1 MRFILSA
8 IIGSLIT
15 TFVFIAYPIW
25 WADNGVDVY
34 EEEPSSAIIEEIN
47 ESDETPS
54 IIIFYNP
61 TKREHKKLHKWLKRH
76 NIQHIHQKNK
86 MIFD

>member
-1 MRFILSA
+1 MMRFILGT
-8 IIGSLIT
+8 IIGTLIT

-25 WADNGVDVY
+25 WADNGTEVY
-34 EEEPSSAIIEEIN
+34 NVEPSSAIMEDREK
-47 ESDETPS
+47 EYPS
-54 IIIFYNP
+54 IVIFYNP
-61 TKREHKKLHKWLKRH
+61 SEREHKKLHKWLKRH